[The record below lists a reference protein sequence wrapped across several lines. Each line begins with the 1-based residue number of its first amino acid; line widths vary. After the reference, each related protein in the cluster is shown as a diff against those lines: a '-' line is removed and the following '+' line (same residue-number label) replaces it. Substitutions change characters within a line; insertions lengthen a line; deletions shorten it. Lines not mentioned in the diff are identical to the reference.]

1 LSASSSQNQQSDG
14 AAVAVPLNFR
24 SRVDSLRSLVESTL
38 QQQIISAPWPVSLK
52 AAVEYSLMAGGKRL
66 RPVLVLLANEVC
78 GGHQKDALPAACAI
92 EMIHTYSLIH
102 DDLPSMDNDDYRR
115 GRLTSHKV
123 FGEALAILA
132 GDCLL
137 TLAFEAI
144 TSPIPDGSTGHSG
157 TAEALRIA
165 QMTKVLASA
174 AGGAGMVGGQVK
186 DLEAERGSFLSES
199 SGLNLKSLTNS
210 SCETTSFAVESS
222 SQQNSTL
229 EGFAALSSDFGAT
242 RADQGNSDE
251 NDSNR
256 SAQSRVVELSQIH
269 KMKTGALIAASL
281 ELGAI
286 SAGAGQSDR
295 DRLRH
300 YGYCIGLAFQI
311 ADDLLDVT
319 GDKMK
324 LGKTPGRDVDLG
336 KLTYP
341 SLLGI
346 DESRK
351 KAQQLVD
358 EACSTVDSFGEASRW
373 LKDLAKFIVERDH

>member
-1 LSASSSQNQQSDG
+1 MSASSSQNQQSDG
-14 AAVAVPLNFR
+14 AAVAAPLNFR

-144 TSPIPDGSTGHSG
+144 TSPISSEPVEQPSKTD
-157 TAEALRIA
+157 AIRLA
-165 QMTKVLASA
+165 QMTRVLASA
-174 AGGAGMVGGQVK
+174 AGGAGMVGGQVL
-186 DLEAERGSFLSES
+186 DLEAERGSFLSET
-199 SGLNLKSLTNS
+199 SGLNLKSLANAGCDANS
-210 SCETTSFAVESS
+210 SAVGLSFE
-222 SQQNSTL
+222 QNHGLAGFTAFS
-229 EGFAALSSDFGAT
+229 EGFGPT
-242 RADQGNSDE
+242 HADQANSDE

-256 SAQSRVVELSQIH
+256 TAQSRVVELSQIH

-300 YGYCIGLAFQI
+300 YGHCIGLAFQI

-319 GDKMK
+319 GDKTK
-324 LGKTPGRDVDLG
+324 LGKTPGRDIDLG

-346 DESRK
+346 DESRR

>member
-1 LSASSSQNQQSDG
+1 
-14 AAVAVPLNFR
+14 
-24 SRVDSLRSLVESTL
+24 
-38 QQQIISAPWPVSLK
+38 
-52 AAVEYSLMAGGKRL
+52 MAGGKRL

-144 TSPIPDGSTGHSG
+144 TSPISDGLTGQSG

-165 QMTKVLASA
+165 QMTRVLASA

-199 SGLNLKSLTNS
+199 SDLNLKSLTNG

-222 SQQNSTL
+222 THQNSTL
-229 EGFAALSSDFGAT
+229 AGFAAFSSDFRAN
-242 RADQGNSDE
+242 RADQANSDE

-256 SAQSRVVELSQIH
+256 TAQSRVVELSQIH

-300 YGYCIGLAFQI
+300 YGHCIGLAFQI

-319 GDKMK
+319 GDKTK

-346 DESRK
+346 DESRR

>member
-1 LSASSSQNQQSDG
+1 M
-14 AAVAVPLNFR
+14 
-24 SRVDSLRSLVESTL
+24 VESAL
-38 QQQIISAPWPVSLK
+38 QQQVVSAPWPVGLK

-78 GGHQKDALPAACAI
+78 GGCPYDALQAACAI

-137 TLAFEAI
+137 TLAFETIASPI
-144 TSPIPDGSTGHSG
+144 TSTRQASTNSNHM
-157 TAEALRIA
+157 ADRIL
-165 QMTKVLASA
+165 QMTKVLAVA

-186 DLEAERGSFLSES
+186 DLEAERGSFLSETN
-199 SGLNLKSLTNS
+199 GLNLKSLTNG

-222 SQQNSTL
+222 THQNSTL
-229 EGFAALSSDFGAT
+229 AGFAAFSSDIGAT
-242 RADQGNSDE
+242 RADQANSDE

-300 YGYCIGLAFQI
+300 YGHCIGLAFQI

-319 GDKMK
+319 GDKTK

-346 DESRK
+346 DESRR